1 MVLRKLLVV
10 LALTAF
16 AVSLAGPSNAQLFG
30 RKKDQSQVRLNEME
44 ERLRIMT
51 GHIEQLTFQLRELQ
65 DQLRRMQED
74 NEYRFQQLEGGQP
87 PGKRSDAGKPL
98 PQQGGGQLTDSVRT
112 LGTLPAGGSGD
123 GEWSASG
130 GYQDGE
136 ENALPSNGP
145 IDLSKLAGG
154 LNSVSG
160 AGAASP
166 ADPTEDPGTVEAGD
180 QMAGLIASTGDPRTD
195 YDAAYSYAVNGN
207 YSAAEDGFRAFID
220 TYPDHRLAANA
231 QYWLGES
238 LLAQRDYRAAADAFL
253 KTYTDH
259 PGNDKSPDSLLK
271 LGLSLNGLGENDAAC
286 ATFDELLAKFPNAAP
301 AVLDQARDE
310 QRRGRCS

>member
-1 MVLRKLLVV
+1 MVIRKLLVV

-30 RKKDQSQVRLNEME
+30 RKKDESQVRLNEME

-51 GHIEQLTFQLRELQ
+51 GHIEQLTFQLREMQ

-74 NEYRFQQLEGGQP
+74 NEYRFQQLEGGP
-87 PGKRSDAGKPL
+87 RPGKRSDAGQP
-98 PQQGGGQLTDSVRT
+98 PSQQGGGQLTDNVRT

-123 GEWSASG
+123 GDWSATG

-136 ENALPSNGP
+136 ETALPGNGP
-145 IDLSKLAGG
+145 IDLSKLASG
-154 LNSVSG
+154 LNNV
-160 AGAASP
+160 AGGGSAP
-166 ADPTEDPGTVEAGD
+166 LPDPTEDPGTVEAGNT
-180 QMAGLIASTGDPRTD
+180 MAGLVVSGDPRTD
-195 YDAAYSYAVNGN
+195 YDEAYSFAVNGN
-207 YSAAEDGFRAFID
+207 YSAAEDGFRVFID

-259 PGNDKSPDSLLK
+259 PGNDKGPDSLLK

-286 ATFDELLAKFPNAAP
+286 ATFDELLTKFPNAAP